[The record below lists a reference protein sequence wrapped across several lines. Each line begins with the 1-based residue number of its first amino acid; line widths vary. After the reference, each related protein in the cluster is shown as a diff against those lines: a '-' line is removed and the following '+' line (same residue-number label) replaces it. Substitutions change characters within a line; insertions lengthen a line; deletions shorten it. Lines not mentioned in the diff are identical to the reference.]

1 MIPTLVTVVMDKNVA
16 QGLTS
21 RTGVDISGNQ
31 TAGLPNEM
39 QVLLMMEI
47 KMAWSRDHVLNLL
60 FVEDFPEFRMKAKM
74 GMRMMEEQAV

>member
-1 MIPTLVTVVMDKNVA
+1 MIPTSVTVVMDKNVA

-21 RTGVDISGNQ
+21 LTGVDISGNQ
-31 TAGLPNEM
+31 TVGLPNEM

-60 FVEDFPEFRMKAKM
+60 FV
-74 GMRMMEEQAV
+74 